1 MYLTMP
7 ERKAA
12 AGSYGTSYD
21 ITGSNGGSILQ
32 SGFKRD
38 QPGNNGV
45 GRETT
50 TQTDLGFDFSL
61 FAQTL
66 YGSFDWY
73 YKKTTDILVQMAGIA
88 TMGEGSKQW
97 INAGEME
104 NKGFELNLGYRNSTK
119 PGLKYDI
126 NANLSSYRN
135 KITALP
141 ATVAALNGTFG
152 GNGVE
157 SVIGH
162 PNGAQ
167 VGYVADGL
175 FKSQE
180 EIDNH
185 ATQEG
190 AGSWDASAGV
200 IWTATVSSTK
210 KTSNGYS
217 TLHLPSATVSISIWN
232 IRTSILPCFGKAYK
246 E

>member
-1 MYLTMP
+1 M
-7 ERKAA
+7 
-12 AGSYGTSYD
+12 
-21 ITGSNGGSILQ
+21 
-32 SGFKRD
+32 
-38 QPGNNGV
+38 
-45 GRETT
+45 
-50 TQTDLGFDFSL
+50 
-61 FAQTL
+61 
-66 YGSFDWY
+66 
-73 YKKTTDILVQMAGIA
+73 VQMAGIA

-119 PGLKYDI
+119 FGLKYDI

-141 ATVAALNGTFG
+141 ATVAANGTFG

-167 VGYVADGL
+167 VGYVATV
-175 FKSQE
+175 FSSHRKKSTTTPLRKVQV
-180 EIDNH
+180 
-185 ATQEG
+185 
-190 AGSWDASAGV
+190 WDVSAGV

-232 IRTSILPCFGKAYK
+232 IRTSILPCFGKALQGVDIISDLKK
-246 E
+246 ETDLWSGLNIGFLNKGKRVLDAWSPANPGSDIPALARNDSNNEKTRIYLLCGERLLPETNAICK

>member
-1 MYLTMP
+1 
-7 ERKAA
+7 
-12 AGSYGTSYD
+12 
-21 ITGSNGGSILQ
+21 
-32 SGFKRD
+32 
-38 QPGNNGV
+38 
-45 GRETT
+45 
-50 TQTDLGFDFSL
+50 
-61 FAQTL
+61 
-66 YGSFDWY
+66 
-73 YKKTTDILVQMAGIA
+73 
-88 TMGEGSKQW
+88 MGEGSKQW

-119 PGLKYDI
+119 FGLKYDI

-141 ATVAALNGTFG
+141 ATVAANGTFG

-190 AGSWDASAGV
+190 ADLGRIRWRDLDGNG
-200 IWTATVSSTK
+200 ITTR

-217 TLHLPSATVSISIWN
+217 TLRLLSATVSISIWN
-232 IRTSILPCFGKAYK
+232 IRTSTLPCSGKACQGVDIISDLKK
-246 E
+246 ETDLWSGLNIGFLNKGKRVLDAWSPANPGSDIPALAVTTVTTRNAYPPIMWRTVHS